1 MRPIRLSGFTVSWI
15 SYRLFSDRMK
25 RGTRTG
31 YLVFYVRPSGTEIA
45 RISDL
50 PCYPRRC
57 CPEETAGPELC
68 DRGITV
74 GGYGGHSDRPLAGRA
89 GGMPRHGVDRR
100 SGEVRGVGKRG
111 SRSLNCFRPVS
122 PENVRGWRMD
132 TALSEPIRQMRLR
145 SATVVP
151 GRRAGTERKPPFLFR
166 TVRSSTELAGGSLPV
181 APAGIAANIVM
192 GTDKCRRDDI
202 MSSRLQIVGPGPD
215 GREPSSSARIAV
227 RSKCRGSRSAACPR
241 APSRRPPRLFSCP
254 VAPGRSECRS
264 TACPL

>member
-1 MRPIRLSGFTVSWI
+1 MRVPRFLCPSLRNGDCPDFRPAVLSAALLSGGDSRPGI
-15 SYRLFSDRMK
+15 
-25 RGTRTG
+25 
-31 YLVFYVRPSGTEIA
+31 VRSGNNGR
-45 RISDL
+45 RI
-50 PCYPRRC
+50 R
-57 CPEETAGPELC
+57 
-68 DRGITV
+68 
-74 GGYGGHSDRPLAGRA
+74 GHSDRPLAGRA
-89 GGMPRHGVDRR
+89 GGMPRRGVDRR

-132 TALSEPIRQMRLR
+132 TALSEPIRQTRLR

-166 TVRSSTELAGGSLPV
+166 AVRGSTELAGGSLPA